1 MTMIYLSLV
10 DRKKKET
17 NWILTLQTVY
27 PYGLNDRVGNAY
39 TTEKESRVAGNKSLP
54 LQSLYQ
60 RPDYNYSKIKLDNSF
75 LKQNFV
81 KILTTH
87 LDPNLKDAGCLIRVF
102 IESFKK
108 FLKHVCN
115 DVYNFISRN
124 VDLFPNQQRYEMT
137 LDLIESRIYNSPAS
151 KASKTKPSNLIK
163 LHTLQR
169 KVCT

>member
-1 MTMIYLSLV
+1 M
-10 DRKKKET
+10 
-17 NWILTLQTVY
+17 
-27 PYGLNDRVGNAY
+27 
-39 TTEKESRVAGNKSLP
+39 
-54 LQSLYQ
+54 
-60 RPDYNYSKIKLDNSF
+60 
-75 LKQNFV
+75 KQNFV
-81 KILTTH
+81 KIPTTH

-124 VDLFPNQQRYEMT
+124 VDLFPNQQRHEMT